1 MVCNVL
7 ARRDQRLGGNMA
19 RAGKA
24 VGCCYRPE
32 IPFCIFSCPR
42 HPRAPL
48 LLLNT
53 RLKHY
58 VCPVHRADEYL
69 ASELA
74 LAVRGALQ
82 SSAVDYPDYDH
93 RPIGWLSSSED
104 ICRTSRC
111 SAFDADLIF
120 SCLWTFPPDRVRRQ
134 IDERL
139 EPDDRCLQG
148 GQAKGALNRGRP

>member
-7 ARRDQRLGGNMA
+7 ARRAQRLGGNMA

-53 RLKHY
+53 RLKRY
-58 VCPVHRADEYL
+58 ACPAHRADEFL
-69 ASELA
+69 ASEFA

-93 RPIGWLSSSED
+93 RPIGCHLQ
-104 ICRTSRC
+104 RTSRC
-111 SAFDADLIF
+111 SALDTDLIL
-120 SCLWTFPPDRVRRQ
+120 SCLWTLPSDRVRRQ

-148 GQAKGALNRGRP
+148 GQAGGI